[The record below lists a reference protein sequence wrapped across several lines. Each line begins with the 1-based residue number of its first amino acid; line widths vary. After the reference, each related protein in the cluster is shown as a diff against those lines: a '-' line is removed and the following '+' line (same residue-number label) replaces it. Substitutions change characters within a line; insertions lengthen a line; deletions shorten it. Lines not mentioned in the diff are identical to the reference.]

1 MHTSGNLLEKVNE
14 AIKTIDLNRSPGEL
28 YSPISYTLALGGKR
42 IRPVLVLLTCE
53 IFGGDLNSAINP
65 AIALEVFHNF
75 TLLHDDIMDNAP
87 LRRGKET
94 VYKKWNANVAI
105 LSGDTM
111 FALAYKH
118 LIKTDKG
125 VLDDILEIFTNAAI
139 EVCEGQQYDM
149 NFETRND
156 VSIDEYMEMIRLKTA
171 VLIAAS
177 MKTGAVIGRAKP
189 NDVENIHKFGE
200 CVGIAFQLQDDLLD
214 VYADQEKFGKKVG
227 GDIVSNKKT
236 YLYIKAFQDA
246 KGNDKNV
253 LKKYFSSVDF
263 DPQEKIINVNKIYD
277 NIGVRESTIHLIND
291 YYDKALSY
299 YLLISLSDEKKT
311 SLKNFTDQ
319 MMQRD
324 Y

>member
-1 MHTSGNLLEKVNE
+1 MHTSDTLLEKVNE
-14 AIKTIDLNRSPGEL
+14 AIRTINLNRSPAEL
-28 YSPISYTLALGGKR
+28 YSPIVYTLNLGGKR
-42 IRPVLVLLTCE
+42 IRPVLVLLNCE
-53 IFGGDLNSAINP
+53 IFGGDLNSAVNP

-118 LIKTDKG
+118 LIKTDKAI
-125 VLDDILEIFTNAAI
+125 LNDILDIFTTAAI

-149 NFETRND
+149 NFETRKD

-177 MKTGAVIGRAKP
+177 MKTGAVIGRANLK
-189 NDVENIHKFGE
+189 DVENIYKFGE

-214 VYADQEKFGKKVG
+214 VYGDQEKFGKKIG

-236 YLYIKAFQDA
+236 FLYIKSLQDA
-246 KGNDKNV
+246 KGADKNI
-253 LKKYFSSVDF
+253 LQKYFSSADF
-263 DPQEKIINVNKIYD
+263 EPQEKIVAVKKVYD
-277 NIGVRESTIHLIND
+277 NIGVRETTVELINQ
-291 YYDKALSY
+291 YYARALDCYS
-299 YLLISLSDEKKT
+299 LISLSEEKKT
-311 SLKNFTDQ
+311 PLKKYTDR

-324 Y
+324 F